1 MTPETPALNP
11 SVQTCPQ
18 PAVPTVQD
26 AANESPT
33 PLDAPMSLAVGK
45 GVDPA
50 LTVFPARW
58 PKVVENLLKQPKR
71 APTTMEQYAALP
83 KDARDAEKSRS
94 GYVVPASFAALTEP
108 DDKGAYR
115 AYRAKVNVERVFAL
129 KLDIELDTK
138 GAARLAAD
146 PDAPKGNASV
156 EDIIGALQG
165 FEMVLHETRSS
176 KPDDRRHRCYVLL
189 QEGGMEP
196 DDAHTVGHYL
206 CDRLEAAGIAVDR
219 ASSTDF
225 SKPAFL
231 PTLSA
236 DQQWSARHV
245 PGRPVGIDDVPEGYE
260 PPTRL
265 APSVQVPVPTW
276 EPVALDALD
285 LPESVKTRI
294 REGAEAGQP
303 RHQAIFG
310 VCCAM
315 LRAGIDPDSIL
326 KVVADPEHGISDKVL
341 DEWGSGDQQRGM
353 AHVAKYI
360 MPAAVEETAVS
371 FQVAE
376 DGKVRTGP
384 PTLLDWL
391 ERDRLPYAR
400 DRMQKSKQTVNEAL
414 PPDEPE
420 GIRDRL
426 KALTKAYA
434 ESGDFGFARE
444 WQSGKQD
451 FDLDKAPMK
460 AKVKELADLLAYAQR
475 DERRLVELEGAI
487 EALRVDGDASRVP
500 THLVGEYQ
508 DKFFKE
514 AADHAV
520 AVSEKRDA
528 LAEACGDIL
537 EQPDILEAAVTDV
550 HRHLGIVGED
560 TTIKG
565 AYLLMTS
572 RLLPKPNHAKVFGD
586 SASGKSSIVE
596 SVQQLMPDGDV
607 IDVTSIS
614 TKALYG
620 MDLKHKVLY
629 LGEATI
635 LSGDI
640 NPELAMILRE
650 LLEKQRIRNDKSE
663 QDENGRWQHVTQI
676 SEGPVSF
683 ITTSTGSMHN
693 ENETRVLSLCT
704 DSGSDQTR
712 RVLAKLSEDD
722 DFVAL
727 PDDVAAKWHAFQEWL
742 SLGPKEV
749 LSAHILT
756 EVHAEL
762 DPSHTRIRRDF
773 KQLKQ
778 LTRLNALVNQRNRE
792 TDEQGRIVATIDDYA
807 VARELVL
814 DTMAKQQDAVI
825 PERTRVLVMA
835 VYELLEATPATGYVS
850 EPEVKVS
857 QRRLSELTGIPK
869 SAVDRAVADA
879 IDRGFLVNE
888 ERVPKRP
895 MRLTKGDVQMSA
907 EDDVS
912 HVLPTPEEIANRMA
926 LN

>member
-1 MTPETPALNP
+1 MTPETPALNAC
-11 SVQTCPQ
+11 VQTRPQ
-18 PAVPTVQD
+18 PAVPPVQT

-71 APTTMEQYAALP
+71 SPTTMEQYAALP
-83 KDARDAEKSRS
+83 KEARDAEKMRG

-108 DDKGAYR
+108 DDMGAYR
-115 AYRAKVNVERVFAL
+115 AHRAKVNVQRVFAL
-129 KLDIELDTK
+129 KLDVELDTK

-146 PDAPKGNASV
+146 PDAPKGNAGMD
-156 EDIIGALQG
+156 DIIGALQG
-165 FEMVLHETRSS
+165 FEMLLHETRSS
-176 KPDDRRHRCYVLL
+176 RPDDRRHRTYALL
-189 QEGGMEP
+189 AEGGLEP
-196 DDAHTVGHYL
+196 EDAYRIAHWL

-219 ASSTDF
+219 GSSTDL
-225 SKPAFL
+225 SKPAFM
-231 PTLSA
+231 PTLGA
-236 DQQWSARHV
+236 DQEWSARHV

-285 LPESVKTRI
+285 LPDSVKARI

-310 VCCAM
+310 ICCAM

-376 DGKVRTGP
+376 DGEVRTGP

-400 DRMQKSKQTVNEAL
+400 NRVQKSKQAVNEAL
-414 PPDEPE
+414 PPDKPE

-434 ESGDFGFARE
+434 EAGDFGFARE
-444 WQSGKQD
+444 WQSGKQN
-451 FDLDKAPMK
+451 FDLDKATMK
-460 AKVKELADLLAYAQR
+460 AKVKELADLRAYVQR
-475 DERRLVELEGAI
+475 DERRRVELEGAI

-514 AADHAV
+514 AADPAV

-572 RLLPKPNHAKVFGD
+572 RLLPKPNHGKVFGD

-650 LLEKQRIRNDKSE
+650 LLEKQRIRNDRQE

-683 ITTSTGSMHN
+683 ITTSTGRMHH
-693 ENETRVLSLCT
+693 ENETRVLSFCT
-704 DSGSDQTR
+704 DAGAAQSARVIARIASD
-712 RVLAKLSEDD
+712 AKFAE
-722 DFVAL
+722 L

-742 SLGPKEV
+742 SLGPKDV
-749 LSAHILT
+749 LSADILN
-756 EVHAEL
+756 EVAPLL
-762 DPSHTRIRRDF
+762 DTRYTRIRRDF
-773 KQLKQ
+773 TQLKQ
-778 LTRLNALVNQRNRE
+778 LLQLNAIVNQCNRA
-792 TDEQGRIVATIDDYA
+792 TDEQGNILATLDDYA

-814 DTMAKQQDAVI
+814 DTMAKEQGAVI
-825 PERTRVLVMA
+825 PERTRVLVLA
-835 VYELLEATPATGYVS
+835 VYEMLEATPATGYAS

-857 QRRLSELTGIPK
+857 VRRLSELTGIPK

-912 HVLPTPEEIANRMA
+912 HVLPTPEEIATLMA